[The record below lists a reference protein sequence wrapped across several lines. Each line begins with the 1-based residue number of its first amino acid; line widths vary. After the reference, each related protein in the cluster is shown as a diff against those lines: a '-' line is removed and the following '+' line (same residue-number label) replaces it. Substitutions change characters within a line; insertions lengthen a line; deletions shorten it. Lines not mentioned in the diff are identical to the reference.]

1 MVALVAHS
9 GGLMIQDISRA
20 VAHDGPFRSD
30 ALRIATG
37 FCFLPISRVEVK
49 IL

>member
-20 VAHDGPFRSD
+20 VAHDDPFHSD
-30 ALRIATG
+30 ALRIATWVL
-37 FCFLPISRVEVK
+37 LPSYLK
-49 IL
+49 S